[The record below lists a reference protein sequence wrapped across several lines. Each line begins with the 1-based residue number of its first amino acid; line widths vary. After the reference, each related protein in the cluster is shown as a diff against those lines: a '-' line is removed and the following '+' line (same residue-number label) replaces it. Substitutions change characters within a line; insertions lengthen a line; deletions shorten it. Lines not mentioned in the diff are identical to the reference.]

1 MAEKKAKRQTRF
13 SIMVENNKNI
23 ARGSIAWENPQ
34 FQSTICRRQDS
45 DRINE
50 DFEEDGYADM
60 TSNVAEE
67 TIIDT
72 KYDGLIKLIDNLKN
86 QLIEEKQTNLKLESE
101 IRTELCEEFNKMMV
115 DIETSWEQRLQE
127 EKDRASELSD
137 WRIGKLEEALRENQ
151 KRNKLDSSENH
162 GQRNVQNENA
172 LKEKDDEITS
182 LKEELNAIKNLHT
195 KTLDKNRK
203 TEEEFALVK
212 SKLKTVEE
220 TKIGLEGKIETLQN
234 ELHSS
239 NEALKSQNA
248 DPKIAEMEALVKE
261 LRQMQE
267 EKEKRIQDLKV
278 LLDEAGEE
286 YLAKD
291 EEIKELQNT
300 VSSLKV
306 NYLSVIQQST

>member
-45 DRINE
+45 DRINQ

-60 TSNVAEE
+60 TDVAEE

-127 EKDRASELSD
+127 EKDR
-137 WRIGKLEEALRENQ
+137 
-151 KRNKLDSSENH
+151 
-162 GQRNVQNENA
+162 VQ
-172 LKEKDDEITS
+172 LFTRPTS
-182 LKEELNAIKNLHT
+182 A
-195 KTLDKNRK
+195 
-203 TEEEFALVK
+203 
-212 SKLKTVEE
+212 
-220 TKIGLEGKIETLQN
+220 
-234 ELHSS
+234 
-239 NEALKSQNA
+239 
-248 DPKIAEMEALVKE
+248 
-261 LRQMQE
+261 
-267 EKEKRIQDLKV
+267 
-278 LLDEAGEE
+278 
-286 YLAKD
+286 
-291 EEIKELQNT
+291 
-300 VSSLKV
+300 
-306 NYLSVIQQST
+306 